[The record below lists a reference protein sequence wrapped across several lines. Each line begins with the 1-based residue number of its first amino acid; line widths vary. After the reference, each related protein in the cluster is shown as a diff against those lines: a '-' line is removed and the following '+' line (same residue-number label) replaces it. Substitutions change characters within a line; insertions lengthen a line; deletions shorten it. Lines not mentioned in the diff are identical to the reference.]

1 MFKLAV
7 IGLDT
12 SHSVKFTE
20 LIQGKNTKIKE
31 LKVVKCMRFPSAFQ
45 SEGDQDKRQKE
56 LGEYAVKVTKSFSE
70 AVEGVNGIL
79 LEINDPALHLEYFQK
94 VAELNLPVFLDKP
107 MADNLKNAVEICRI
121 AKERNINVWTSSSLR
136 FTPEIRECVANID
149 SPVIASVYGPLG
161 KAAKGSSL
169 IWYGIHSFEMLMTL
183 MGKGVKNV
191 TAIEDEKGVVSI
203 VNYKDGRRG
212 IVECNDGA
220 SKYGGRAQSDH
231 AVQSFEVNFADA
243 GELYN
248 NLITAIRD
256 FFIDGTVP
264 IKLEDSLEIQ
274 SMMEAAAES
283 LKSGKTKN
291 VQN

>member
-20 LIQGKNTKIKE
+20 LIQGQNAKIEE
-31 LKVVKCMRFPSAFQ
+31 LRVVKCMRIPSAFQ
-45 SEGDQDKRQKE
+45 SEGDQDKRQQE
-56 LGEYAVKVTKSFSE
+56 LEKYAVKVTTSFSE

-79 LEINDPALHLEYFQK
+79 LELNDPTLHLEYFRK
-94 VAELNLPVFLDKP
+94 VAEINLPVFLDKP
-107 MADNLKNAVEICRI
+107 IADNLKNAVEICRI
-121 AKERNINVWTSSSLR
+121 AKEKNINVWTSSSLR
-136 FTPEIRECVANID
+136 FTPEIRECIAQID

-169 IWYGIHSFEMLMTL
+169 VWYGVHSFEMLMTI
-183 MGKGVKNV
+183 MGKGAKNI
-191 TAIEDEKGVVSI
+191 TAMKDGKGVVSI

-220 SKYGGRAQSDH
+220 FKYGGRAQSNQ
-231 AVQSFEVNFADA
+231 AVRSFEVNFANS

-248 NLITAIRD
+248 SLIVAIRD
-256 FFIDGTVP
+256 FFINGTVP

-274 SMMEAAAES
+274 AMMEAATES
-283 LKSGKTKN
+283 LESGKTES
-291 VQN
+291 VSS